1 MKLKYKGIRIIIR
14 LVDYENFKH
23 ADFKYGNNIIIY
35 FHKSLSYK
43 NRSDLLHKIL
53 KKARG

>member
-1 MKLKYKGIRIIIR
+1 MKMNYKGIRIIIR

-53 KKARG
+53 KKARE